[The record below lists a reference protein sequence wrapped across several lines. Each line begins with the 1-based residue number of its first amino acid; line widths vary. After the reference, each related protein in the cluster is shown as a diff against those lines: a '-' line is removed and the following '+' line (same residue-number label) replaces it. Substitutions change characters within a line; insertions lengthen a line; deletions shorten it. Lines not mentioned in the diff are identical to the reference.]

1 MASMTSPLKPF
12 ADLLQGRQP
21 LRRALWRY
29 ALFFGTMINL
39 VGLFAALVQIAA
51 EAPALLAAAAFL
63 LPLAYVVLAV
73 VGVWRSAGQPGVPA
87 GEASG
92 ARVTVLLWAVAMLVV

>member
-1 MASMTSPLKPF
+1 MSSPLTPY

-29 ALFFGTMINL
+29 ALFIGTMINL
-39 VGLFAALVQIAA
+39 AGLFAALVLIAA

-63 LPLAYVVLAV
+63 LPLAYVALAV
-73 VGVWRSAGQPGVPA
+73 VGVWRSAAQPGVPA
-87 GEASG
+87 REASG
-92 ARVTVLLWAVAMLVV
+92 ARIMVLLWAAAMLVV